1 VNFVKR
7 MKRKPTEVRIIHG
20 DAGAKAGLAGLL
32 AEVVQ
37 GAKV

>member
-20 DAGAKAGLAGLL
+20 DAGAKAALAGLL